1 MLTRNNYRRIIT
13 LGIVF
18 LCLAVNIIAS
28 HSTSAVNYQTI
39 DSSQLTEL
47 FSDSLSRS
55 LQGATIT
62 KTYYI
67 YTDWS
72 CDGCKTNLI
81 ACKRSQP
88 SSCKTLASGYWGHA
102 STVYHKWGS
111 NTVTVVGNG
120 NQGYANHCINL
131 NTGKEVSGCEE
142 ITPSG
147 LGADGGDAS
156 DWLQGYTWYGDY
168 ALRGWGYSPSTG
180 GVNKLLV
187 YKDGLDTVYTLPSFI
202 YEMEGVGVDG
212 STGEVVI
219 VAKAPGRGTVKFYKI
234 SSSVLNLGSGATN
247 EKREAKK
254 SAAKKKDPADYQNTY
269 VPSVSVYDG
278 SVDTNFFGTL
288 QDDSE
293 GCGVYTVL
301 DLVMT
306 ILTIGIGIAA
316 TIGIAVSGIIYLT
329 AKGDVAKT
337 TKAKRR
343 ILEIV
348 IGLAAYAA
356 IWAFL
361 TFLLPEFN
369 PELKACKTLTT
380 EEIAARDAAR
390 EAKRAA
396 IRAARAKANI
406 TTNNSSSASTEK
418 CMKSA
423 AKVVRN
429 QVCKLKT
436 PAERI
441 STTAKLL
448 AGSSGAP
455 NAKYQQAMKETG
467 ANSSGPCEVDGES
480 CNTYVATVLLASG
493 VDPNVPKGAAGN
505 NTRDLYN
512 YFSNS
517 PKWRAV
523 SNNPLS
529 SKEGDVVVKPRPNGH
544 VTVTVKKS
552 NGQLA
557 TAHASYCD
565 FYPIISNSIFDG
577 YDGTPTVFRYI
588 GK

>member
-1 MLTRNNYRRIIT
+1 MMLTRNNYRRIIT

-62 KTYYI
+62 KNYYI

-234 SSSVLNLGSGATN
+234 SGSVLNLGSGATN

-441 STTAKLL
+441 STTAVLL
-448 AGSSGAP
+448 AGSASRP
-455 NAKYQQAMKETG
+455 SKKYIAAMNETKT
-467 ANSSGPCEVDGES
+467 NRGES
-480 CNTYVATVLLASG
+480 GCRADGQACGMFVGTTVR
-493 VDPNVPKGAAGN
+493 AAGI
-505 NTRDLYN
+505 D
-512 YFSNS
+512 
-517 PKWRAV
+517 PKFPTMASRIY
-523 SNNPLS
+523 PY
-529 SKEGDVVVKPRPNGH
+529 
-544 VTVTVKKS
+544 VKKS
-552 NGQLA
+552 KYWKEVSTKNPKPGDVSLSYFDGGSAGHVSVYVKNKNGKTV
-557 TAHASYCD
+557 TAQASLCD
-565 FYPIISNSIFDG
+565 FYGVVEDRAQYTGGGNKT
-577 YDGTPTVFRYI
+577 YRYV